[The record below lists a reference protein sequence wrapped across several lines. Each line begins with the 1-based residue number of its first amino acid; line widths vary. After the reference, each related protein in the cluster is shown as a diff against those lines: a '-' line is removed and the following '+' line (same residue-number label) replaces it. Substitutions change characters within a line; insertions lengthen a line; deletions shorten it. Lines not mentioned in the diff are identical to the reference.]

1 MERRIS
7 LFGVAAVI
15 VVTGIGATT
24 SHVLVRQVEQPLTD
38 RVLVEPFA
46 GLPPMGAA
54 PSRPEPGELVV
65 SFTGRVR
72 SIGGGLHR
80 MWAYADGRLIWKSSV
95 EGNTAP
101 WMFSFGASE
110 PTSAVVEQ
118 LLTPVAVERL
128 RSDVLAMR
136 SADPI
141 ARRPGVQWGELQI
154 RISGEMVDVGWRDPG
169 LPGRLADPASWLPA
183 FSWTDPRIGAFV
195 PSRYGMCVRR
205 DAREQTLNVLPDRV
219 RALALASGIVVKGPG
234 PAVTSCYEVTTA
246 NARAIAAVL
255 RSARHEREESD
266 AGLRF
271 TVAGRSPLGL
281 RTTIDLLP
289 ILPHGEVCGCR

>member
-1 MERRIS
+1 MGAAS
-7 LFGVAAVI
+7 L
-15 VVTGIGATT
+15 VVMTGALATAGQI
-24 SHVLVRQVEQPLTD
+24 LVRQPDDTTTE
-38 RVLVEPFA
+38 RVLVEPFP
-46 GLPPMGAA
+46 GLPPVDAA
-54 PSRPEPGELVV
+54 PSRTEPGELVV

-72 SIGGGLHR
+72 SIGGALHR

-101 WMFSFGASE
+101 SMFSFGASE
-110 PTSAVVEQ
+110 PTTAVVEQ

-128 RSDVLAMR
+128 RSDVLATR

-154 RISGEMVDVGWRDPG
+154 RISGEMVEVGWRDPG

-183 FSWTDPRIGAFV
+183 ISWADSRIGAFV
-195 PSRYGMCVRR
+195 PSRYGMCVRW
-205 DAREQTLNVLPDRV
+205 DVREWTLNVLPDRV
-219 RALALASGIVVKGPG
+219 RAIALASGIVLKGPG

-271 TVAGRSPLGL
+271 TVGGRSPLGL

-289 ILPHGEVCGCR
+289 ILPHGEVCACR